1 MGRNIIDISGQNKK
15 IVITN
20 NVLKN
25 SITIDVPETTTISLS
40 ETKTNIVEVIT
51 KGPKGI
57 QGPPGTLTSH
67 ENITVTGSLFVSGGI
82 GGGNIT
88 GSNISAVLVSAS
100 QGFSGSLEGT
110 ASFANNALSA
120 SYASSSTSASYAVTA
135 SYASSSTSAS
145 YAVTASFSLN
155 SSLSVTASHALTAS
169 KVKTNLN
176 STEDL
181 ILLTGISNATPLDRD
196 WETDAVTA

>member
-57 QGPPGTLTSH
+57 QGPPGTLRS
-67 ENITVTGSLFVSGGI
+67 
-82 GGGNIT
+82 
-88 GSNISAVLVSAS
+88 
-100 QGFSGSLEGT
+100 
-110 ASFANNALSA
+110 
-120 SYASSSTSASYAVTA
+120 
-135 SYASSSTSAS
+135 
-145 YAVTASFSLN
+145 
-155 SSLSVTASHALTAS
+155 
-169 KVKTNLN
+169 
-176 STEDL
+176 
-181 ILLTGISNATPLDRD
+181 
-196 WETDAVTA
+196 